1 MLPLHLV
8 IFSMAVRLILQ
19 VQKTESEDLFFY
31 FTLEQLITTCSFYL
45 GDEDE
50 RAVFRSR
57 KKMKNNNFHCSSDF
71 PQLKVQWFSRA
82 SREKRDKNIFQI

>member
-31 FTLEQLITTCSFYL
+31 FTLE
-45 GDEDE
+45 
-50 RAVFRSR
+50 
-57 KKMKNNNFHCSSDF
+57 H
-71 PQLKVQWFSRA
+71 W
-82 SREKRDKNIFQI
+82 